1 VKKTG
6 VPREPHAD
14 LFQQAVAEEFHSL
27 PNFSSVGTPEIKL
40 CWSQSVSKGQ
50 IHTVVFDL
58 ETTGFGMILF
68 TFYLY

>member
-1 VKKTG
+1 M
-6 VPREPHAD
+6 
-14 LFQQAVAEEFHSL
+14 AEEFHSL